1 MAPQP
6 TVGWEIIGRKGH
18 WQRLHVEP
26 YSDGEQR
33 QWPAKPYRPG
43 SEERYLIS
51 LAKAWAQKLG
61 VEQPG
66 VEYYL
71 DKLPDGF
78 ALFEL
83 PRAGGQAPYKRL
95 FGHPSG
101 KYYDSTLRFQPH
113 FLWLMLGMERDCE
126 CIHCGH
132 FKQEAPIRHRM
143 RLPAEKKSLGVRE
156 KRKPQLLDESDSS
169 SRSNSVAG
177 PTTTGTSS
185 RPQRQVRTAGA
196 PYAQDDEGTEDVYKL
211 QLKTL
216 EAHRESKKGIEDDI
230 REPNSI
236 DWRAEHSWT
245 PSDAQDWF
253 GVDLLQQSLTSIEH
267 QHSFV
272 PRVGELVLFCPIFL
286 DRHYLM
292 LDERTQEYKFYS
304 FEQKCFHGFPAWRA
318 GVVSAIPSDT
328 AADGPVDF
336 SDIQDMPKKTNS
348 LNTGGFR
355 IETFPDPNNEEDKT
369 ASKQYKYLPLR
380 NIRPLGHWQLLLRGI
395 PRTKWHPSIEH
406 ALTCMTSIS
415 LLEKFY
421 FKGDWGKDKSGI
433 KRPQASIRCKG
444 VYIGA
449 ELITI
454 GDAVRIM
461 PETKEA
467 ACTDV
472 LVVESIRLHLRDIKP
487 EHFFPDSPLLSTQSY
502 ITLVGKAYTID
513 RNRYFQKN
521 PHSQAPAHAI
531 LVPPEGVKTTFRP
544 VGSALYG
551 PWYNLHAPQNR
562 YEISHDQ
569 ILGRLYEAA
578 AVQLWTGQLQRKP
591 VHGEKYIKPVL
602 DYDLQGIQEG
612 RIYATCADERL
623 EESHEEPLLWF
634 WADTRAEALDL
645 QSINGV
651 EVGRYDKVRDKDTLE
666 LWRTHLKIL
675 SGQQV
680 SIDSISK
687 SFTNFAS
694 LDSILG
700 LKKRGR
706 KAGAK
711 VINNKVYYPG
721 EPGYDEPSH
730 DGGSAVQLT
739 PSKHKGSQLAG
750 AALVSTDEE
759 DSDEEP
765 FMEAQET
772 WDPPVEPLSE
782 SPALIRHAMPMPT
795 QQLKRPKTKA
805 EIMASAADEESF
817 SDDDELFAP
826 LPVRG
831 GTEETEGGDY
841 NPGADDD

>member
-1 MAPQP
+1 MAPKP
-6 TVGWEIIGRKGH
+6 ALGWEIIDRKGH

-33 QWPAKPYRPG
+33 QWPAKPYRPS

-71 DKLPDGF
+71 DKLPDGY

-83 PRAGGQAPYKRL
+83 PQLKAGHIYKRL

-113 FLWLMLGMERDCE
+113 FLWLMSGMEGDCA
-126 CIHCGH
+126 CIHCGN
-132 FKQEAPIRHRM
+132 FKREGPIKHRTRH
-143 RLPAEKKSLGVRE
+143 PAEKKSLGARE
-156 KRKPQLLDESDSS
+156 KRKSQLLYDSDNS
-169 SRSNSVAG
+169 SRSNSIAG
-177 PTTTGTSS
+177 PNATGTST

-196 PYAQDDEGTEDVYKL
+196 PYAQDEEGTEDVYKL

-236 DWRAEHSWT
+236 DWRAEHSW
-245 PSDAQDWF
+245 PPPNPQDWF
-253 GVDLLQQSLTSIEH
+253 GVDLLQQSLTAIEH

-272 PRVGELVLFCPIFL
+272 PRVGELVLFCPTFL
-286 DRHYLM
+286 DQHYLM

-304 FEQKCFHGFPAWRA
+304 FKQKCFHGFPTWRA
-318 GVVSAIPSDT
+318 GVIAAIPSAT

-336 SDIQDMPKKTNS
+336 TDIQDIPKKSNS

-355 IETFPDPNNEEDKT
+355 VETFPDPNNEQDKT

-380 NIRPLGHWQLLLRGI
+380 NIRPLSHWHLLLRGI

-421 FKGDWGKDKSGI
+421 FKGDWEKDKTGT
-433 KRPQASIRCKG
+433 KKPQASIRCKG

-454 GDAVRIM
+454 GDTVRIL
-461 PETKEA
+461 PETKEV

-472 LVVESIRLHLRDIKP
+472 LVVESIRLHLRDITP
-487 EHFFPDSPLLSTQSY
+487 DHFLPDSPLLSTQSY
-502 ITLVGKAYTID
+502 ITLVGKAYTTD

-521 PHSQAPAHAI
+521 PHAQAPAPAI
-531 LVPPEGVKTTFRP
+531 KISPEEVKTTFRP
-544 VGSALYG
+544 VGSPLYG
-551 PWYNLHAPQNR
+551 PWYALHAPQNR

-569 ILGRLYEAA
+569 ILGRLYEGA
-578 AVQLWTGQLQRKP
+578 AVQLWTGLLQRKP
-591 VHGEKYIKPVL
+591 TNGEKYIKPVL

-612 RIYATCADERL
+612 RVYATHADERL
-623 EESHEEPLLWF
+623 NESHEEPLVWF

-666 LWRTHLKIL
+666 LWKTHLRIL
-675 SGQQV
+675 NGQQI
-680 SIDSISK
+680 SIDNISK
-687 SFTNFAS
+687 SFTNFDS

-706 KAGAK
+706 KAGAR

-721 EPGYDEPSH
+721 DAGYDDPDQE
-730 DGGSAVQLT
+730 GESAVQLT
-739 PSKHKGSQLAG
+739 PSKHKGSQMAG
-750 AALVSTDEE
+750 AALVSTEEE
-759 DSDEEP
+759 DSDEEA
-765 FMEAQET
+765 FMEAQED
-772 WDPPVEPLSE
+772 WDLPVEARSE
-782 SPALIRHAMPMPT
+782 SPAPVRPALLMPKP
-795 QQLKRPKTKA
+795 KRMKTKA
-805 EIMASAADEESF
+805 EIMASAADEQSF
-817 SDDDELFAP
+817 SDDDDELFAP
-826 LPVRG
+826 LPIRG

-841 NPGADDD
+841 DPGVDDD